1 MHTGAFTVIALF
13 SAAAVLTAAA
23 AARPRWRRRLPK
35 VIGLAAAGV
44 LAAFLV
50 GRGVAEFFIV
60 HYGDPASYRNAW
72 GGPSL
77 AGVFAVHSG
86 PAVAILLGAGGYL
99 VRWHR
104 ARSRPLRP
112 RPVRLRPLR
121 PRPVRPR
128 PAASRPAP
136 APPAASRPAPA
147 ASRPAPV
154 PSRPARAQPATS
166 GRWPAPEATGDRGP

>member
-1 MHTGAFTVIALF
+1 MHTGAVTVIALF

-23 AARPRWRRRLPK
+23 AAAARPRWRRLPK

-50 GRGVAEFFIV
+50 GRGAAEFFIV

-104 ARSRPLRP
+104 ARFGPSGHVTSGSGPSGPSAARDVRPL
-112 RPVRLRPLR
+112 
-121 PRPVRPR
+121 
-128 PAASRPAP
+128 
-136 APPAASRPAPA
+136 
-147 ASRPAPV
+147 
-154 PSRPARAQPATS
+154 AR
-166 GRWPAPEATGDRGP
+166 TGGHR

>member
-1 MHTGAFTVIALF
+1 MHTGAVTVIALF

-23 AARPRWRRRLPK
+23 ATRPRWPRLPK

-104 ARSRPLRP
+104 ARSGPSGRVPSGSGPSASGPSGRVPSGRVPSGPSGRVPSGPSAARDVRPL
-112 RPVRLRPLR
+112 
-121 PRPVRPR
+121 
-128 PAASRPAP
+128 
-136 APPAASRPAPA
+136 
-147 ASRPAPV
+147 
-154 PSRPARAQPATS
+154 AR
-166 GRWPAPEATGDRGP
+166 TGGHR